1 MSEALS
7 LVWEP
12 FHHSLCRETVPLLG
26 LGDASR
32 SKESVLLSAV
42 YWLPLREDLG
52 KYKMGNFA

>member
-12 FHHSLCRETVPLLG
+12 FHHSLCLTVPLLG

-52 KYKMGNFA
+52 KYKMGKFA